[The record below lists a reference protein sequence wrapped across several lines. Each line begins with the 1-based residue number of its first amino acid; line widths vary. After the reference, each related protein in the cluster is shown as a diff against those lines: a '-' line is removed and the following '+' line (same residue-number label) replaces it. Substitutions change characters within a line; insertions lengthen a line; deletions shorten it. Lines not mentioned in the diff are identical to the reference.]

1 MLCWKS
7 PILGHNVSFWSLEND
22 LESPQNPLFFYDVE
36 IYSEPLCTVYTVVG
50 TYIVKY
56 IDCYADQKM
65 YKIWVFKKN
74 TFQFLRGSG
83 IHSSIIPTTLEY
95 LL

>member
-65 YKIWVFKKN
+65 YKIWVFKKKPHSYSLED
-74 TFQFLRGSG
+74 QGSTVAL
-83 IHSSIIPTTLEY
+83 SPPR
-95 LL
+95 

>member
-7 PILGHNVSFWSLEND
+7 PILDHNVSFWSLEND

-65 YKIWVFKKN
+65 YKIWVFKKK
-74 TFQFLRGSG
+74 THSYSLEDQGSTVAL
-83 IHSSIIPTTLEY
+83 SPPR
-95 LL
+95 